1 MKLSEQCEKIY
12 NEIQEHLQAIKELQ
26 EKLDTIDFEALDNE
40 EDEFWDSNTIREI
53 SSNIDRGLYEMNYA

>member
-1 MKLSEQCEKIY
+1 MKVSEQCDEIY
-12 NEIQEHLQAIKELQ
+12 NQIQEHLEAIKELQ
-26 EKLDTIDFEALDNE
+26 EKLGKMDFKTLDEE